1 MARGTATTSI
11 KLTCTANYEAFQASS
26 GVAAIIQLS
35 PRELAT
41 MHISLD
47 AVGTT
52 DDFTWQLLAGS
63 RLPTGGDYDAVADS
77 TTVLNLETALHPM
90 TTDDEFAGMYF
101 VQTNGGEAG
110 EWRLIVDS
118 AATGDKITVDHA
130 LSGTPSVGELYDLY
144 RMSVWDSGIIVPLT
158 TPTIANPQNAMT
170 SIVGPD
176 FFMVQAK
183 SAATDAH
190 IAYMTYQKDGV
201 SA

>member
-11 KLTCTANYEAFQASS
+11 ALTCTANYQAFEASA
-26 GVAAIIQLS
+26 GVAAIIQLN

-41 MHISLD
+41 VHISLD

-52 DDFTWQLLAGS
+52 DNFTWQLLAGS
-63 RLPTGGDYDAVADS
+63 KVGGAADFDAVADS
-77 TTVLNLETALHPM
+77 TTVMNLETAVHPM

-101 VQTNGGEAG
+101 LALQGAEAG

-118 AATGDKITVDHA
+118 AATGDKITLDHA
-130 LSGTPSVGELYDLY
+130 LSGTPSEAETYEIY
-144 RMSVWDSGIIVPLT
+144 RFSVWDSGIIVPLT
-158 TPTIANPQNAMT
+158 TPTIANPQNVIT
-170 SIVGPD
+170 SLVGPD
-176 FFMVQAK
+176 FFMVQGK

-190 IAYMTYQKDGV
+190 LAYMTYQKDGV